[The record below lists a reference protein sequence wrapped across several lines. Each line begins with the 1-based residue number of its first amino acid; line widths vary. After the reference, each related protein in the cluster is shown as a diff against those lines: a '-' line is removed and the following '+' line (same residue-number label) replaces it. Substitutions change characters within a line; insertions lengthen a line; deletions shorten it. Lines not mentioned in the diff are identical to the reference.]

1 MSNSVLNFDF
11 LALVLSEILGSEI
24 KIRDPVPPVRP
35 LAEKNCTRREC
46 FTIFNSIFNSNF
58 LALVV
63 S

>member
-35 LAEKNCTRREC
+35 LAEKKLYPTRVLYY
-46 FTIFNSIFNSNF
+46 I
-58 LALVV
+58 
-63 S
+63 